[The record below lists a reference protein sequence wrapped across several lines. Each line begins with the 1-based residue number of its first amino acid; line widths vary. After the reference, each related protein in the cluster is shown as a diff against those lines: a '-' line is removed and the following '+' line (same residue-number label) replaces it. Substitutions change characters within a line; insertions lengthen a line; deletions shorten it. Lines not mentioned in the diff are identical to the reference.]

1 MKSALPLAIS
11 LTLASFAGCV
21 TFEDGLHL
29 PVRLAASPDGPL
41 SSVWLG
47 DGTELVLDDV
57 VVTVE
62 MVELV
67 RCGATGGHVHH
78 TAFIS
83 PFFAPSTALAQH
95 QHGSP
100 LMIHGPFVVHL
111 GEEATDLP
119 AALSPAP
126 GCYDHVIATLSSLV
140 LGARMGETYLSATSR
155 RSFDAHV
162 ALEEPLQFTGEPSVL
177 EVSLVEAEPFA
188 LLPAMPTGG
197 VLDGDTLLAGLSA
210 QTGARVVGDLPPQD

>member
-62 MVELV
+62 RVELV
-67 RCGATGGHVHH
+67 RCGTTGGHVH
-78 TAFIS
+78 TALFS
-83 PFFAPSTALAQH
+83 TFLGPSTAVAQH
-95 QHGSP
+95 QHVSP

-111 GEEATDLP
+111 GEEATELP

-140 LGARMGETYLSATSR
+140 LGARMGEAYLSASSR

-177 EVSLVEAEPFA
+177 EVSLVQAVPFA

-197 VLDGDTLLAGLSA
+197 VLDGDVLLAGLSA
-210 QTGARVVGDLPPQD
+210 QTRARIVGDLPPED